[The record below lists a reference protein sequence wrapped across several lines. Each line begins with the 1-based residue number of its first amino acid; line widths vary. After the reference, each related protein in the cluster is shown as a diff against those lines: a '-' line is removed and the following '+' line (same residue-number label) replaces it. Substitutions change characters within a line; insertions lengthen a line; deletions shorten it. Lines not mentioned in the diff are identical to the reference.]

1 MARYRR
7 DLFRLAEAALV
18 GLFFVQAVRFAYATL
33 YAHVASAS
41 LVNLTADPSTLTG
54 VPGVV
59 DPQLVQTELIVA
71 GVILLLPLLA
81 VIFQRLWF
89 GPALIA
95 IVVAAGRVFIT
106 ANGTTTFGVIG
117 GLIAAGAA
125 GLYIATI
132 AVRRPSLVPICLV
145 LGFAGDHMFRLYGNT
160 ADITLLADFLPM
172 QTLLSLA
179 LFAIAIFSAIFE
191 RLTPDAE
198 TDATGASL
206 RGEISGWGAFA
217 LGGLLYLEFAV
228 LALPNTVAH
237 RTKVDYI
244 TVAPYLMATT
254 LFPLVPEVR
263 QFARRFLGMFDG
275 QFRGWVWFLLI
286 GLLVVIGFR
295 FSGPT
300 AAFMLVFAQLMVS
313 LSWWWI
319 LQPSDGKRNFTSVSV
334 VFALGLFLLLTGA
347 DFFTFEYA
355 FVRNVV
361 EPYGSLLR
369 AFRGMGLVVVLFATL
384 LAGLPAILS
393 RKRLPWQGGRVAE
406 SLIALAFV
414 VAASVLA
421 GSLSRPIVITPI
433 TSANQL
439 RIGTLNLHGGYSLY
453 FSSDLNTIEQQVRAY
468 GVDVLLLQEVETGRM
483 ISSSV
488 DQAAWLARQ
497 LNMQVQY
504 FPTNE
509 GLQGLAVL
517 SKLPIEDAQGQLLT
531 SIGRQTGVQFLKLR
545 APDQAELHIYNTQL
559 GFLLVNNEA
568 AAQEQDQ
575 TTQLQEIFGF
585 ISQNDPPLTNR
596 TVLGGTFNTVPGSDI
611 YQYLAQS
618 SFTDPFSSLPA
629 EKAVTLRRV
638 NGDIARVDYLWLRQ
652 ITSKFVGTAPILQS
666 THNMS
671 VVEIGLLQ
679 STGG

>member
-18 GLFFVQAVRFAYATL
+18 GLFFVQAVRFVYATL

-41 LVNLTADPSTLTG
+41 LVNLTADPTTLTG
-54 VPGVV
+54 VAGVV
-59 DPQLVQTELIVA
+59 DSQMVQTELIVA
-71 GVILLLPLLA
+71 AVILLVPLLG

-89 GPALIA
+89 GPALVA

-106 ANGTTTFGVIG
+106 ANGATTFGVIG
-117 GLIAAGAA
+117 GLIAVGAA
-125 GLYIATI
+125 ALYIASI
-132 AVRRPSLVPICLV
+132 AVRRPALVPVCLV
-145 LGFAGDHMFRLYGNT
+145 LGFAGDHLFRLYGNT
-160 ADITLLADFLPM
+160 ADITIQADYLPI
-172 QTLLSLA
+172 QTLLSLT

-228 LALPNTVAH
+228 LALPNTIAH
-237 RTKVDYI
+237 RTNVDYI
-244 TVAPYLMATT
+244 TLAPYLMATT
-254 LFPLVPEVR
+254 LLPLVPEVR
-263 QFARRFLGMFDG
+263 EWARRFLNMFDG

-286 GLLVVIGFR
+286 GLLIVIGFR
-295 FSGPT
+295 FTGT
-300 AAFMLVFAQLMVS
+300 VAAFMLVFAQLMVS

-319 LQPSDGKRNFTSVSV
+319 LQPSDGKRNFTAVSV

-355 FVRNVV
+355 FVRNVI
-361 EPYGSLLR
+361 EPYGSILR
-369 AFRGMGLVVVLFATL
+369 AFRGMGLIVVLFATL

-393 RKRLPWQGGRVAE
+393 RKRLPWHGGRLTE
-406 SLIALAFV
+406 SMIALAFV
-414 VAASVLA
+414 IAASVLA
-421 GSLSRPIVITPI
+421 GSQSRPVVITPI
-433 TSANQL
+433 TNASQL

-453 FSSDLNTIEQQVRAY
+453 FASDLPAIEQQVRAY

-517 SKLPIEDAQGQLLT
+517 SKLPIEDSQGILLS

-568 AAQEQDQ
+568 PAQEQDQ

-585 ISQNDPPLTNR
+585 MSQNDPPLTNR
-596 TVLGGTFNTVPGSDI
+596 TVLGGSFNTVPGSDI

-629 EKAVTLRRV
+629 EKAFTLRRV
-638 NGDIARVDYLWLRQ
+638 NGDTARVDYLWLRQ